1 MSDELD
7 ATAASDDNE
16 ALAASADVAAADE
29 TAASAWFDD
38 DADGGSEA
46 SFKDYDITSAP
57 NDFNIRT
64 IVDFVNSGAVKIP
77 GFQRNY
83 VWDLKRASRLIE
95 SILIGLPIP
104 QIFLYE
110 EGKNSFLVVDGQQ
123 RLMSIFYFV
132 RGRFPRPEKR
142 PALRRMMDENGVL
155 PPEVIGDD
163 TYFVKFNLALPAK
176 GASKAS
182 RFHGKNYET
191 LGESKLQF
199 DLRTIRNIIIK
210 QAAPQEDRDTSVFE
224 IFNRLNTGGVN
235 LRQQEIRTSLYHSPF
250 LNMLVQV
257 NLNPTWRA
265 LIGLPEP
272 DLHAKDIEI
281 LLRSFALVADG
292 ESYAEPMSSFLNSF
306 ARKSINLNAEKIA
319 YAEQLFNSFFA
330 SVSDLTAA
338 NFAVAKSGRFNIAV
352 FEAVF
357 RACCTAAFKA
367 QTQDVIPVSADKLN
381 TIKDDP
387 DFRSATQQ
395 GVGRKAYVDLRYKQ
409 SLAILT
415 A

>member
-1 MSDELD
+1 MSDDVE
-7 ATAASDDNE
+7 TAEPADQSD
-16 ALAASADVAAADE
+16 AAAATPAGITTE
-29 TAASAWFDD
+29 EAQSLSWFDD
-38 DADGGSEA
+38 DADGEPEA

-64 IVDFVNSGAVKIP
+64 IVDFVSSGAVKIP

-83 VWDLKRASRLIE
+83 VWDVKRASRLIE

-110 EGKNSFLVVDGQQ
+110 EAKNSFLVIDGQQ

-142 PALRRMMDENGVL
+142 PALRRMMDEKGVL
-155 PPEVIGDD
+155 PPEIIGDD
-163 TYFVKFNLALPAK
+163 AYFTKFNLALPAK

-191 LGESKLQF
+191 LGDSKLQF
-199 DLRTIRNIIIK
+199 DLRTIRNVIIK
-210 QAAPQEDRDTSVFE
+210 QAAPQEDPDTSVFE

-235 LRQQEIRTSLYHSPF
+235 LRQQEIRTSLYHSDF
-250 LNMLVQV
+250 LNMLRRV
-257 NLNPTWRA
+257 NLNPTWRT
-265 LIGLPEP
+265 LIGLAEP
-272 DLHAKDIEI
+272 DLHDKDVEI

-292 ESYAEPMSSFLNSF
+292 DAYTEPMSGFLNGFARRSLRLTPEKISYAE
-306 ARKSINLNAEKIA
+306 K
-319 YAEQLFNSFFA
+319 LFESFFEAA
-330 SVSDLTAA
+330 SGLTAA

-357 RACCTAAFKA
+357 RACCTAAFQA
-367 QTQDVIPVSADKLN
+367 QTQDVLPATAEKLN
-381 TIKDDP
+381 TLKEDP

-395 GVGRKAYVDLRYKQ
+395 GVGRKAYVDLRYNR
-409 SLAILT
+409 SLAILS